1 MTTDAAPAL
10 ATAAEPVSLRE
21 RLDRA
26 LRERDEYQDQV
37 HALTERVRNMTNAA
51 SNAAATAT
59 AAIGRLEVAEE
70 VAKAAEKFIDDPKS
84 LNAIFALHE
93 KVLAWQA
100 RKPS

>member
-1 MTTDAAPAL
+1 MDAVTPSEPPL
-10 ATAAEPVSLRE
+10 A
-21 RLDRA
+21 RA

-37 HALTERVRNMTNAA
+37 HVLTEHVRNMTNAA

-59 AAIGRLEVAEE
+59 AAISRLEVAEE